1 MESFLR
7 KPFWFFL
14 FIKSDSSPQPSPK
27 ERQKIGIPLLLALSG
42 TLEKQTGLQKL
53 VMKSWKWLLKFVLL
67 QLNYNDFEM
76 NSTIE
81 SNPLLDRLPKHLKQ
95 FIKPQDYSDYTPI
108 NQAVWRYVMR
118 KNVNYLSKVAHSSY
132 LEGLK
137 KTGIEIDHI
146 PSMYGMNRIL
156 TEIGWAAVAV
166 DGFIPP
172 NAFMEFQAY
181 NVLVIASDIRQ
192 LEHIEY
198 TPAPDIIHEGA
209 GHAPIIANP
218 EYAEYLRRFGE
229 IGCKAISS
237 HKDYEMYEAIRL
249 LSILKEAEDT
259 SQADIDAAEKAV
271 EDLQNNMGELSEM
284 AQIRNLHWWTVEYG
298 LIGTVDNPKIYGA
311 GLLSS
316 IGESAWC
323 MTDNVKKI
331 PYDLSAANQS
341 FDITKL
347 QPQLY
352 VTPDFAHLSMVLEE
366 FANKM
371 ALRTGGLSGINKL
384 IHSNALGTIE
394 LSTGIQISGV
404 FTNVIEEE
412 GKPVYIQTT
421 GKTALSYREKELVG
435 HGTSKHPEGFGS
447 PIGKLKGINLA
458 IEDMSPRDLS
468 AYSITESQNVTL
480 EFEGDITVKG
490 EIITGS
496 RNLHGEIILIS
507 LKNCTVTH
515 GETIL
520 FQPEWG
526 NYDMAIGKKVVS
538 AFSGPADVNSFD
550 LISHVPSSKTIK
562 ARHTAERDDLE
573 ILYQTVRN
581 SRETKDTQ
589 TSLEPIFE
597 KLHTNHPNDWLL
609 AIEIA
614 ELLKDR
620 NEPQLLQKVM
630 VYLENLKAKRPE
642 VAHLIAGGLDLIFD
656 KEKA

>member
-1 MESFLR
+1 
-7 KPFWFFL
+7 
-14 FIKSDSSPQPSPK
+14 
-27 ERQKIGIPLLLALSG
+27 
-42 TLEKQTGLQKL
+42 
-53 VMKSWKWLLKFVLL
+53 
-67 QLNYNDFEM
+67 M
-76 NSTIE
+76 NASIE
-81 SNPLLDRLPKHLKQ
+81 TNPLLERLPKHLKQ

-118 KNVNYLSKVAHSSY
+118 KNVDYLSKVAHHSY
-132 LEGLK
+132 LDGLK
-137 KTGIEIDHI
+137 KTGIEIDSI

-237 HKDYEMYEAIRL
+237 HKDYQMYEAIRL

-259 SQADIDAAEKAV
+259 PQEKIDEAEKAV
-271 EDLQNNMGELSEM
+271 ADLQNNMGELSEM

-298 LIGTVDNPKIYGA
+298 LIGTVENPKIYGA

-331 PYDLSAANQS
+331 PYDISAANQN
-341 FDITKL
+341 FDITQL

-352 VTPDFAHLSMVLEE
+352 VTPNFSYLSLILEE

-371 ALRTGGLSGINKL
+371 ALRTGGLSGIKKL

-394 LSTGIQISGV
+394 LSTGLQISGV
-404 FTNVIEEE
+404 FTNVLEEE

-435 HGTSKHPEGFGS
+435 HGTLTHPEGFGS
-447 PIGKLKGINLA
+447 PIGKLKGFNLA
-458 IEDMSPRDLS
+458 IEDMSPKDLQ
-468 AYSITESQNVTL
+468 AYSIVENETVKL
-480 EFEGDITVKG
+480 EFEGNIIVEG

-507 LKNCTVTH
+507 FRNCTVTH

-550 LISHVPSSKTIK
+550 LINNVPKTTTIK
-562 ARHTAERDDLE
+562 AKHTDERDDLE
-573 ILYQTVRN
+573 VLYQTVRML
-581 SRETKDTQ
+581 RENKD
-589 TSLEPIFE
+589 SKSELKSVFE
-597 KLHTNHPNDWLL
+597 KLKHNHQNDWLL
-609 AIEIA
+609 SIEIA
-614 ELLKDR
+614 ELLKDS
-620 NEPQLLQKVM
+620 EEKQLLQEVL
-630 VYLENLKAKRPE
+630 VYLDQLKEKRPE

-656 KEKA
+656 SSLPQRH

>member
-1 MESFLR
+1 
-7 KPFWFFL
+7 
-14 FIKSDSSPQPSPK
+14 
-27 ERQKIGIPLLLALSG
+27 
-42 TLEKQTGLQKL
+42 
-53 VMKSWKWLLKFVLL
+53 
-67 QLNYNDFEM
+67 M
-76 NSTIE
+76 NASIE
-81 SNPLLDRLPKHLKQ
+81 TNPLLERLPKHLKQ

-118 KNVNYLSKVAHSSY
+118 KNVDYLSKVAHSSY
-132 LEGLK
+132 LDGLR
-137 KTGIEIDHI
+137 KTGIEIDSI

-237 HKDYEMYEAIRL
+237 HKDYQMYEAIRL

-259 SQADIDAAEKAV
+259 PQEKIDEAEKAV
-271 EDLQNNMGELSEM
+271 ADLQNNMGELSEM

-298 LIGTVDNPKIYGA
+298 LIGTVENPKIYGA

-331 PYDLSAANQS
+331 PYDISAANQN
-341 FDITKL
+341 FDITQL

-352 VTPDFAHLSMVLEE
+352 VTPNFSYLSLILEE

-371 ALRTGGLSGINKL
+371 ALRTGGLSGIQKL

-394 LSTGIQISGV
+394 LSTGLQISGV
-404 FTNVIEEE
+404 FTNVLEEE

-435 HGTSKHPEGFGS
+435 HGTLTHPEGFGS
-447 PIGKLKGINLA
+447 PIGKLKGFNLA
-458 IEDMSPRDLS
+458 IEDMSPKDLQ
-468 AYSITESQNVTL
+468 AYSIVENETVKL
-480 EFEGDITVKG
+480 EFEGNIIVEG

-507 LKNCTVTH
+507 FRNCTVTH

-550 LISHVPSSKTIK
+550 LINSVPKTTTIK
-562 ARHTAERDDLE
+562 AKHTDERDDLE
-573 ILYQTVRN
+573 ILYQTVRMI
-581 SRETKDTQ
+581 RENKDAKAE
-589 TSLEPIFE
+589 LKAVFE
-597 KLHTNHPNDWLL
+597 KLQKNHANDWLL
-609 AIEIA
+609 SVEIA
-614 ELLKDR
+614 ELLKNS
-620 NEPQLLQKVM
+620 NEEQLLQEVL
-630 VYLENLKAKRPE
+630 VYLDQLKVKRPE
-642 VAHLIAGGLDLIFD
+642 IAHLIAGGLDLIFN
-656 KEKA
+656 KETV

>member
-1 MESFLR
+1 
-7 KPFWFFL
+7 
-14 FIKSDSSPQPSPK
+14 
-27 ERQKIGIPLLLALSG
+27 
-42 TLEKQTGLQKL
+42 
-53 VMKSWKWLLKFVLL
+53 
-67 QLNYNDFEM
+67 M
-76 NSTIE
+76 NTKIE
-81 SNPLLDRLPKHLKQ
+81 SNPLLERLPKHLKQ
-95 FIKPQDYSDYTPI
+95 FIKAQDYSDYTPI

-137 KTGIEIDHI
+137 KTGIEVDNI

-156 TEIGWAAVAV
+156 SEIGWAAVAV

-249 LSILKEAEDT
+249 LSILKEAEGT
-259 SQADIDAAEKAV
+259 PKAEIEAAEKAV

-298 LIGTVDNPKIYGA
+298 LIGTLENPKIYGA

-331 PYDLSAANQS
+331 PYDFSAVHQS

-352 VTPDFAHLSMVLEE
+352 VTPDFAYLSLILEE
-366 FANKM
+366 FANTM
-371 ALRTGGLSGINKL
+371 ALRTGGLSGIKKL
-384 IHSNALGTIE
+384 IHSKALGTIE
-394 LSTGIQISGV
+394 MSTGLQISGV
-404 FTNVIEEE
+404 FTNVIEQE
-412 GKPVYIQTT
+412 GKPIYFQTT
-421 GKTALSYREKELVG
+421 GETALSYREKELVG
-435 HGTSKHPEGFGS
+435 HGTSTHPEGFGS

-458 IEDMSPRDLS
+458 IEDMSPRDLK
-468 AYSITESQNVTL
+468 AYGVYEGQTATL
-480 EFEGDITVKG
+480 EFEGDIKVVG
-490 EIITGS
+490 EIITGK
-496 RNLHGEIILIS
+496 RNLHGEIILICF
-507 LKNCTVTH
+507 KNCTVTH
-515 GETIL
+515 GDTVL
-520 FQPEWG
+520 FKPEWG
-526 NYDMAIGKKVVS
+526 NYDMAVGKKLVS
-538 AFSGPADVNSFD
+538 AFSGPADVSSFN

-562 ARHTAERDDLE
+562 AKQTAERDDLE
-573 ILYQTVRN
+573 VLYQTVR
-581 SRETKDTQ
+581 SIRESNDT
-589 TSLEPIFE
+589 TASLEPIFE
-597 KLHTNHPNDWLL
+597 KLQNNHPNDWLL
-609 AIEIA
+609 SVELI
-614 ELLKDR
+614 ELLNTR
-620 NEPQLLQKVM
+620 NEMNLMQQLLLH
-630 VYLENLKAKRPE
+630 LENLKKQRPE
-642 VAHLIAGGLDLIFD
+642 IEKLISNGLELIF
-656 KEKA
+656 ENEETTH

>member
-1 MESFLR
+1 
-7 KPFWFFL
+7 
-14 FIKSDSSPQPSPK
+14 
-27 ERQKIGIPLLLALSG
+27 
-42 TLEKQTGLQKL
+42 
-53 VMKSWKWLLKFVLL
+53 
-67 QLNYNDFEM
+67 M
-76 NSTIE
+76 NASIE
-81 SNPLLDRLPKHLKQ
+81 TNPLLERLPKHLKQ

-118 KNVNYLSKVAHSSY
+118 KNVDYLSKVAHSSY
-132 LEGLK
+132 LEGLR
-137 KTGIEIDHI
+137 KTGIEIDAI

-237 HKDYEMYEAIRL
+237 HKDYQMYEAIRL

-259 SQADIDAAEKAV
+259 PQEKIDEAEKAV
-271 EDLQNNMGELSEM
+271 ADLQNNMGELSEM

-298 LIGTVDNPKIYGA
+298 LIGTVENPKIYGA

-331 PYDLSAANQS
+331 PYDISAANQN
-341 FDITKL
+341 FDITQL

-352 VTPDFAHLSMVLEE
+352 VTPNFSYLSLILEE

-371 ALRTGGLSGINKL
+371 ALRTGGLSGIQKL

-394 LSTGIQISGV
+394 LSTGLQISGV

-435 HGTSKHPEGFGS
+435 HGTLTHPEGFGS
-447 PIGKLKGINLA
+447 PIGKLKGFNLA
-458 IEDMSPRDLS
+458 IEDMSPKDLQ
-468 AYSITESQNVTL
+468 AYSIVENETVKL
-480 EFEGDITVKG
+480 EFEGNIIVEG

-507 LKNCTVTH
+507 FRNCTVTH

-550 LISHVPSSKTIK
+550 LINNVPKTTTIK
-562 ARHTAERDDLE
+562 AKHTDERDDLE
-573 ILYQTVRN
+573 VLYQTVRMI
-581 SRETKDTQ
+581 RENKD
-589 TSLEPIFE
+589 SKAELKSVFE
-597 KLHTNHPNDWLL
+597 KLQKNHANDWLL
-609 AIEIA
+609 SVEIA
-614 ELLKDR
+614 ELLKDS
-620 NEPQLLQKVM
+620 NEEQLLQEVL
-630 VYLENLKAKRPE
+630 VYLDQLKVKRPE

-656 KEKA
+656 KKAV

>member
-1 MESFLR
+1 MNT
-7 KPFWFFL
+7 
-14 FIKSDSSPQPSPK
+14 
-27 ERQKIGIPLLLALSG
+27 A
-42 TLEKQTGLQKL
+42 
-53 VMKSWKWLLKFVLL
+53 
-67 QLNYNDFEM
+67 FE
-76 NSTIE
+76 T
-81 SNPLLDRLPKHLKQ
+81 NPLIERLPKHLKQ
-95 FIKPQDYSDYTPI
+95 FIKPQDYSEYSPI

-118 KNVNYLSKVAHSSY
+118 KNVDYLGKVAHSSY
-132 LEGLK
+132 LDGLRQ
-137 KTGIEIDHI
+137 TGIDIESI
-146 PSMYGMNRIL
+146 PNMYGMNRIL
-156 TEIGWAAVAV
+156 KEIGWAAVAV

-237 HKDYEMYEAIRL
+237 AHDYEMYEAIRL
-249 LSILKEAEDT
+249 LSILKEAEGT
-259 SQADIDAAEKAV
+259 PQAEIEAAEKQV
-271 EDLQNNMGELSEM
+271 DDLQNNMGELSEM

-298 LIGTVDNPKIYGA
+298 LIGTVENPKIYGA

-331 PYDLSAANQS
+331 PYDISAANQS
-341 FDITKL
+341 FDITKP

-352 VTPDFAHLSMVLEE
+352 VTQDFAHLSMVLEE

-371 ALRTGGLSGINKL
+371 ALRTGGLSGIKKL
-384 IHSNALGTIE
+384 ITSKALGTIE

-404 FTNVIEEE
+404 FTNVIEHD
-412 GKPVYIQTT
+412 GKPVYVQTT

-435 HGTSKHPEGFGS
+435 HGTEYHAEGFGS

-458 IEDMSPRDLS
+458 IEDMSPRDLR
-468 AYSITESQNVTL
+468 AYDIYESEKVTL
-480 EFEGDITVKG
+480 EFEGDITVSG

-496 RNLHGEIILIS
+496 RNLRGEIIVIS
-507 LKNCTVTH
+507 FKNCTVKHKDTV
-515 GETIL
+515 L

-526 NYDMAIGKKVVS
+526 IYDMAVGKKVIS

-550 LISHVPSSKTIK
+550 MISHVPSTHTIK
-562 ARHTAERDDLE
+562 QKKSPEREELE
-573 ILYQTVRN
+573 HLYENVRN
-581 SRETKDTQ
+581 IREGKHSEITLKEAFAAV
-589 TSLEPIFE
+589 SA
-597 KLHTNHPNDWLL
+597 NHPNDWLL
-609 AIEIA
+609 SVEIA
-614 ELLKDR
+614 ELAQK
-620 NEPQLLQKVM
+620 EPSNDFTDKVLNH
-630 VYLENLKAKRPE
+630 LEKVKANRPE
-642 VAHLIAGGLDLIFD
+642 AAKLITNGLELIFS
-656 KEKA
+656 KETV

>member
-1 MESFLR
+1 MNT
-7 KPFWFFL
+7 
-14 FIKSDSSPQPSPK
+14 
-27 ERQKIGIPLLLALSG
+27 KIA
-42 TLEKQTGLQKL
+42 
-53 VMKSWKWLLKFVLL
+53 
-67 QLNYNDFEM
+67 
-76 NSTIE
+76 
-81 SNPLLDRLPKHLKQ
+81 SNPLLERLPKHLKQ

-137 KTGIEIDHI
+137 KTGIEVDNI

-156 TEIGWAAVAV
+156 SEIGWAAVAV

-249 LSILKEAEDT
+249 LSILKEAEGT
-259 SQADIDAAEKAV
+259 SKAEIEAAEKAV

-298 LIGTVDNPKIYGA
+298 LIGTLENPKIYGA

-331 PYDLSAANQS
+331 PYDFSAVHQS

-352 VTPDFAHLSMVLEE
+352 VTPDFAYLSLILEE
-366 FANKM
+366 FANTM
-371 ALRTGGLSGINKL
+371 ALRTGGLSGLKKL
-384 IHSNALGTIE
+384 IHSKALGTVE
-394 LSTGIQISGV
+394 LSTGLQISGV
-404 FTNVIEEE
+404 FTNVIEHE
-412 GKPVYIQTT
+412 GKPIYFQTT

-435 HGTSKHPEGFGS
+435 HGTSTHPEGFGS

-458 IEDMSPRDLS
+458 IEDMSPRDLK
-468 AYSITESQNVTL
+468 AYGVYEGQTATL
-480 EFEGDITVKG
+480 EFEGDIKVVG
-490 EIITGS
+490 EIITGK
-496 RNLHGEIILIS
+496 RNLHGEIILICF
-507 LKNCTVTH
+507 KNCTVTH
-515 GETIL
+515 RNTIL

-526 NYDMAIGKKVVS
+526 NYDMAVGKKLVS

-562 ARHTAERDDLE
+562 AKHTAERDDLE
-573 ILYQTVRN
+573 VLYQTVRN
-581 SRETKDTQ
+581 IRESNDTKTA
-589 TSLEPIFE
+589 LEPIFT
-597 KLHTNHPNDWLL
+597 KLQNQHPNDWLL
-609 AIEIA
+609 SVELI
-614 ELLKDR
+614 ELLNTR
-620 NEPQLLQKVM
+620 NETNMMQEVLLH
-630 VYLENLKAKRPE
+630 LDNLKKQRPE
-642 VAHLIAGGLDLIFD
+642 IEKLISNGLELIF
-656 KEKA
+656 ENEETTH

>member
-1 MESFLR
+1 
-7 KPFWFFL
+7 
-14 FIKSDSSPQPSPK
+14 
-27 ERQKIGIPLLLALSG
+27 
-42 TLEKQTGLQKL
+42 
-53 VMKSWKWLLKFVLL
+53 
-67 QLNYNDFEM
+67 M
-76 NSTIE
+76 NASIE
-81 SNPLLDRLPKHLKQ
+81 TNPLLERLPKHLKQ

-118 KNVNYLSKVAHSSY
+118 KNVDYLSKVAHSSY
-132 LEGLK
+132 LDGLR
-137 KTGIEIDHI
+137 KTGIEIDSI

-237 HKDYEMYEAIRL
+237 HKDYQMYEAIRL

-259 SQADIDAAEKAV
+259 PQEKIDEAEKAV
-271 EDLQNNMGELSEM
+271 ADLQNNMGELSEM

-298 LIGTVDNPKIYGA
+298 LIGTVENPKIYGA

-331 PYDLSAANQS
+331 PYDISAANQN
-341 FDITKL
+341 FDITQL

-352 VTPDFAHLSMVLEE
+352 VTPNFSYLSLILEE

-371 ALRTGGLSGINKL
+371 ALRTGGLSGIQKL

-394 LSTGIQISGV
+394 LSTGLQISGV
-404 FTNVIEEE
+404 FTNVLEEE

-435 HGTSKHPEGFGS
+435 HGTLTHPEGFGS
-447 PIGKLKGINLA
+447 PIGKLKGFNLA
-458 IEDMSPRDLS
+458 IEDMSPKDLQ
-468 AYSITESQNVTL
+468 AYSIVENETVKL
-480 EFEGDITVKG
+480 EFEGNIIVEG

-507 LKNCTVTH
+507 FRNCTVTH

-550 LISHVPSSKTIK
+550 LINSVPKTTTIK
-562 ARHTAERDDLE
+562 AKHTDERDDLE
-573 ILYQTVRN
+573 ILYQTVRMI
-581 SRETKDTQ
+581 RENKDAKAE
-589 TSLEPIFE
+589 LKAVFE
-597 KLHTNHPNDWLL
+597 KLQKNHANDWLL
-609 AIEIA
+609 SVEIA
-614 ELLKDR
+614 ELLKNS
-620 NEPQLLQKVM
+620 NEEQLLQEVL
-630 VYLENLKAKRPE
+630 VYLDQLKVKRPE
-642 VAHLIAGGLDLIFD
+642 IAHLIVGGLDLIFN
-656 KEKA
+656 KETV